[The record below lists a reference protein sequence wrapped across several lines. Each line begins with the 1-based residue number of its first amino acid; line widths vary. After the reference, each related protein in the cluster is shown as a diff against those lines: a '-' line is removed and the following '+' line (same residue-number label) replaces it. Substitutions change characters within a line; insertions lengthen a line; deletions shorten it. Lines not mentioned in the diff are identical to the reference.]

1 MATSYRQLI
10 VWQKSVELVKIVYRV
25 TRSFPKEELFG
36 LVSQIRRAAVS
47 IPSNIAEGY
56 GRRSDKEYLQFYSF
70 SYGSAL
76 ELETQLF
83 IAQKL
88 EFGEKNLFRTAES
101 LLNEV
106 IKMLYVMVYKRKE
119 GNIVK
124 SKE

>member
-1 MATSYRQLI
+1 MTTSYRQLI
-10 VWQKSVELVKIVYRV
+10 VWQKSVELVEVIYRL
-25 TRSFPKEELFG
+25 TQGFPKTELFG
-36 LVSQIRRAAVS
+36 LVSQIKRAAIS

-83 IAQKL
+83 VAQKL
-88 EFGEKNLFRTAES
+88 GFGEENLLKTAEN

-106 IKMLYVMVYKRKE
+106 IRMLYVMVYKRKE
-119 GNIVK
+119 TK
-124 SKE
+124 DREE

>member
-1 MATSYRQLI
+1 MTTSYRQLI
-10 VWQKSVELVKIVYRV
+10 VWQKSIELVELIYKL
-25 TRSFPKEELFG
+25 TQGFPKAELFG
-36 LVSQIRRAAVS
+36 LVSQIRRAAIS

-88 EFGEKNLFRTAES
+88 GFGEKAFKGSRKFIKRSYKN
-101 LLNEV
+101 V
-106 IKMLYVMVYKRKE
+106 ICYGLQKKGGQIE
-119 GNIVK
+119 K
-124 SKE
+124 SE